1 MRPKKGLSFP
11 LVFVLFVA
19 DAALA
24 FELRVMK
31 VRIADEESAGMDGD
45 SFFKPGGQL
54 RLKICSEETVK

>member
-1 MRPKKGLSFP
+1 MRPKKGLGFP
-11 LVFVLFVA
+11 LVFILFVA
-19 DAALA
+19 DAAIA
-24 FELRVMK
+24 VELRVMK